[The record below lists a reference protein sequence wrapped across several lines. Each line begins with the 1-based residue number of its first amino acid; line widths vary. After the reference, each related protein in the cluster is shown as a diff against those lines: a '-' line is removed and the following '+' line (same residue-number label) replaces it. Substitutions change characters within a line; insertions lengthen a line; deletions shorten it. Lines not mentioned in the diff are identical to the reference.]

1 MLSKVKFTCVIFLLS
16 LSLLYGNV
24 IHCQDVEIYME
35 NRLDPSNGR
44 YPTFK
49 EALRL
54 ITERKVQTIVEA
66 GTARCGDTN
75 FDGDGGSTIIFG
87 HWACVNEATMFS
99 VDISETHIEIAKNVT
114 QPYLSHLFYVLED
127 SVTFLQNFNE
137 TIDFL
142 YLDSWDYSENDPYPA
157 QIHNLKE
164 VLAAFDKLSD
174 DSIVMIDDC
183 NVPGGGKGKL
193 AIEFLLHN
201 GWYTHRNFHQVILL
215 KHP

>member
-1 MLSKVKFTCVIFLLS
+1 MINVHKIISSLVVGVALLQCGEGFS
-16 LSLLYGNV
+16 E
-24 IHCQDVEIYME
+24 DVDIYME
-35 NRLDPSNGR
+35 NRLPKENGR

-54 ITERKVQTIVEA
+54 ISERNVKMIVEA

-87 HWACVNEATMFS
+87 HWAYAHNATMFS
-99 VDISETHIEIAKNVT
+99 VDISQSHITIAENVT
-114 QPYLSHLFYVLED
+114 KPYLSNLFYILQD
-127 SVTFLQNFNE
+127 SVTFLETFPG

-142 YLDSWDYSENDPYPA
+142 YLDSWDYSETDPFPA
-157 QIHNLKE
+157 QIHNLRE
-164 VLAAFDKLSD
+164 IHAAIDKLTD

-183 NVPGGGKGKL
+183 NIPGGGKGKI
-193 AIEFLLHN
+193 AIEYLLSK
-201 GWYTHRNFHQVILL
+201 GWYLHMNRHQVIML